1 MLDMFIT
8 IVSSIIEIWACKKVF
23 DYTSKVKT
31 SLINL
36 YFLISTFIIISTFY
50 TNVGADNRILI
61 CIFVMFVFYK
71 SNYDEYIQMFN
82 SFVFLLGNTGVYKCI
97 KYDSNSFD
105 K

>member
-71 SNYDEYIQMFN
+71 SNYDVNI
-82 SFVFLLGNTGVYKCI
+82 YKCLI
-97 KYDSNSFD
+97 VLFSY
-105 K
+105 